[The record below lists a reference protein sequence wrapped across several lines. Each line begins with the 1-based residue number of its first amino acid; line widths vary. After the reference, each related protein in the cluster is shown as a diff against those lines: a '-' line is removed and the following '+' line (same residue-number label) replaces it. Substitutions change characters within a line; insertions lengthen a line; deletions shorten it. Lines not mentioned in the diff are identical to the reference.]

1 MRHRFCFVLLL
12 IACATPATPAHRFI
26 AERTD
31 PAGAGMDAERLARIP
46 VRMQAFVDRGKS
58 AGIVTLLARHGHL
71 ALLSAV
77 GYQDREN
84 NVPMRTDTI
93 FQIMSM
99 TKPITSVGIVM
110 LMEEG
115 RLALVDAVEKY
126 LPEFRGQQLEAC
138 PANGDATNC
147 RLTKPS
153 RPVNIRDLLT
163 HTSGLPGDF
172 KAPELRWKRTL
183 METAALASQQLLVFE
198 PGTRWLY
205 SNIGMA
211 TLGRIIESVSGQ
223 PYEQFISARVLAPLG
238 MQDTFYFPAAEKQ
251 KRIAAVYTDDNG
263 TLKREDIDLFRRDA
277 KYPAPEGGL
286 YSTAA
291 DMANFYQMMLNKGAL
306 DGHRFLSPAAVELM
320 TAVHTGDLQA
330 GFSPGIGFGLGW
342 AVVKGAEGMFR
353 LNSPGTFGHG
363 GAYRTYGWV
372 DPAKDMI
379 GVILL
384 QRTNGGGDVADEIN
398 SFMAMAGSAIDH

>member
-1 MRHRFCFVLLL
+1 MRHSFCFVLLL
-12 IACATPATPAHRFI
+12 IACAAPVFPANRFI

-46 VRMQAFVDRGKS
+46 VRMKTFVDQGKA

-77 GYQDREN
+77 GYQDREHE
-84 NVPMRTDTI
+84 VPMQTDTI

-99 TKPITSVGIVM
+99 TKPVTSVGIVM

-115 RLALVDAVEKY
+115 RLALVDPVEKY
-126 LPEFRGQQLEAC
+126 LPEFRGQQLAAC
-138 PANGDATNC
+138 PANGEPTNC
-147 RLTKPS
+147 RFTKPS
-153 RPVNIRDLLT
+153 RPINIRDLLT
-163 HTSGLPGDF
+163 HTSGLPGDL

-183 METAALASQQLLVFE
+183 VETGALASQQALVFE

-205 SNIGMA
+205 SNVGIA
-211 TLGRIIESVSGQ
+211 TLGRIIEVVSGE
-223 PYEQFISARVLAPLG
+223 PYEQFISERILGPLG
-238 MQDTFYFPAAEKQ
+238 MQDTFFFPPAENQ

-263 TLKREDIDLFRRDA
+263 KLKRADIDLRRGA

-286 YSTAA
+286 YSTAT
-291 DMANFYQMMLNKGAL
+291 DMANFYQMMLNKGTV
-306 DGHRFLSPAAVELM
+306 DKHRFLSPASVELM
-320 TAVHTGDLQA
+320 TTVHTGDLQA
-330 GFSPGIGFGLGW
+330 GFAPGIGFGLGW
-342 AVVKGAEGMFR
+342 AVVKGPEGMFR

-363 GAYRTYGWV
+363 GGYRTYGWV
-372 DPAKDMI
+372 DPAKDI
-379 GVILL
+379 VGVIML

-398 SFMAMAGSAIDH
+398 SFMAMAGAAIER